1 MRPFLVGK
9 IMKENLKIKTM
20 QKIIDGLQE
29 QITQLVSENKEL
41 KSELVTKENESARL
55 KELEKEMQKVIKS
68 CNIQKEAYEK
78 AKKKYNEEFLKL
90 KEIRVQYNREMNKI
104 VKSVKEDF
112 D

>member
-1 MRPFLVGK
+1 
-9 IMKENLKIKTM
+9 MKENLKIRTM

-29 QITQLVSENKEL
+29 QIEQLASENKEL

-78 AKKKYNEEFLKL
+78 AKKKYNEESLKL
-90 KEIRVQYNREMNKI
+90 KRIQKEYNKEMNKI
-104 VKSVKEDF
+104 VKSSKKGFSVK
-112 D
+112 